1 MPDAQ
6 RLDMAIKYS
15 AEPYSNNLLEV
26 SEMAICLFLSCE
38 VLTFFFSLRRKSLGE
53 SLRFGIVSHINSLLL
68 SISQSSYFIWTIEAT
83 Y

>member
-26 SEMAICLFLSCE
+26 SEMAICLFLSFFVQEKITRRVPAFCYSKLYKWL
-38 VLTFFFSLRRKSLGE
+38 VTDHQPILLTLLGP
-53 SLRFGIVSHINSLLL
+53 SKLL
-68 SISQSSYFIWTIEAT
+68 SR
-83 Y
+83 

>member
-26 SEMAICLFLSCE
+26 SEMAICLFLSFV
-38 VLTFFFSLRRKSLGE
+38 VLTFFSLRRKSLGE
-53 SLRFGIVSHINSLLL
+53 SLRFVILSHINSLLL